1 MDNAGPRPRPPHV
14 VGIGGTTNTSSGTQ
28 RVLAVAL
35 AAAERAGATTELFSG
50 PDLAR
55 LPLYAPEQQQR
66 TLEQQAFLESVR
78 RADGL
83 LLATPAYHA
92 GISGLVKNAVDL
104 LEDLRGDSRPYLDG
118 RAVGCI
124 VTGYGWQGCGT
135 TLTSV
140 RTIVHALRGWPTP
153 LGVTVNTAE
162 KLFDENGTLGDAKV
176 NAQLALLA
184 QQVIDFA
191 QRFGS
196 RD

>member
-1 MDNAGPRPRPPHV
+1 MNNAGHRPSTPHI
-14 VGIGGTTNTSSGTQ
+14 VGIGGTTNATSGTQ
-28 RVLAVAL
+28 RILEVAL
-35 AAAERAGATTELFSG
+35 AEAKRAGATTELFCG
-50 PDLAR
+50 PDLVR
-55 LPLYAPEQQQR
+55 LPMYAPEEQQR
-66 TLEQQAFLESVR
+66 TPEQQAFLDSVR

-92 GISGLVKNAVDL
+92 GMSGLVKNAVDL

-124 VTGYGWQGCGT
+124 VTGFGWQGCGT

-162 KLFDENGTLGDAKV
+162 RLFDEDRKLIDAKV
-176 NAQLALLA
+176 QGQLALLA

-191 QRFGS
+191 RHFS
-196 RD
+196 IRV

>member
-1 MDNAGPRPRPPHV
+1 MTHSGPRPSSPHI
-14 VGIGGTTNTSSGTQ
+14 VGIGGTTNSNSGTQ
-28 RVLAVAL
+28 RLLTVAL
-35 AAAERAGATTELFSG
+35 TEAERGGATTQIFSG

-55 LPLYAPEQQQR
+55 LPLYAPEEQQR
-66 TLEQQAFLESVR
+66 TREQQAFLDAVR

-104 LEDLRGDSRPYLDG
+104 LEDLRADARPYLDG

-124 VTGYGWQGCGT
+124 VTGFGWQGCGT

-162 KLFDENGTLGDAKV
+162 KLFDEQGSLIDTKV
-176 NAQLALLA
+176 RAQLGLLA
-184 QQVIDFA
+184 HQVMDFA
-191 QRFGS
+191 QHFSIRA
-196 RD
+196 

>member
-1 MDNAGPRPRPPHV
+1 MYNPAPRPSTPHV
-14 VGIGGTTNTSSGTQ
+14 VGIGGTTNANSGTQ
-28 RVLAVAL
+28 RILEVAL
-35 AAAERAGATTELFSG
+35 AEARRAGATTELFCG

-55 LPLYAPEQQQR
+55 LPLYAPEEQQR
-66 TLEQQAFLESVR
+66 TPEQQAFLDGVR

-104 LEDLRGDSRPYLDG
+104 LEDLRSDSRPYLDG

-124 VTGYGWQGCGT
+124 VTAYGWQGSGT

-153 LGVTVNTAE
+153 VAVTVNTAE
-162 KLFDENGTLGDAKV
+162 KLFDEQGKLIDTKVQGQLTLLV
-176 NAQLALLA
+176 

-191 QRFGS
+191 RHFS
-196 RD
+196 IRV